1 VLRNCVSA
9 IVTRQL
15 HGDGDDGYSV
25 EFHRDGSR
33 CCGGGEFHG
42 DENKCGNPVW
52 METRVAG
59 LSQDVKE
66 KQKQRRILS

>member
-1 VLRNCVSA
+1 MMA
-9 IVTRQL
+9 IPWNFIGMEL
-15 HGDGDDGYSV
+15 
-25 EFHRDGSR
+25 GSR
-33 CCGGGEFHG
+33 CCGGGGEFHG

>member
-1 VLRNCVSA
+1 LEVDAV
-9 IVTRQL
+9 
-15 HGDGDDGYSV
+15 
-25 EFHRDGSR
+25 
-33 CCGGGEFHG
+33 GGEFHG

-52 METRVAG
+52 METRVAR